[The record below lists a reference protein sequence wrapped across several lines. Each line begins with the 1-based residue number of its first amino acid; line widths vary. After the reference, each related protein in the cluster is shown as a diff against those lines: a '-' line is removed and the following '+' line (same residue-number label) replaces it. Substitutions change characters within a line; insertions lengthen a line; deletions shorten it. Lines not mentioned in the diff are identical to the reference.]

1 MPPVAPATPRPRTA
15 VLTARLAAGDIGMTT
30 TKAVRVH
37 AARAAV
43 RRHRVERVG
52 GAAKSSVDWGR
63 RDGAAA
69 VSADLLKRN
78 MFMKLSGDPNF
89 DTKQGRFVQMPMRSL
104 DPSLRRK

>member
-1 MPPVAPATPRPRTA
+1 MQSYAIDNEGVAVDWVCGDWRGFTCGEGGWGVSAAPP
-15 VLTARLAAGDIGMTT
+15 
-30 TKAVRVH
+30 
-37 AARAAV
+37 
-43 RRHRVERVG
+43 
-52 GAAKSSVDWGR
+52 KSSVDWGR